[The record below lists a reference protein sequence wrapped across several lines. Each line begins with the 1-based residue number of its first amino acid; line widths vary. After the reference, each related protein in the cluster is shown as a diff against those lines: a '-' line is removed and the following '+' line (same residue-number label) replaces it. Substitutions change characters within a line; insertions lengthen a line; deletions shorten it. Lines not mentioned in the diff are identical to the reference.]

1 MVKSNRAVGNAFEQE
16 FSELLYAYG
25 FWCHR
30 LTQDSAGQPADVIAV
45 KNKIAYLIDCK
56 DCSAKGFD
64 LRRVEENQIT
74 AMQLWNE
81 CGNGQGWFAI
91 KVPTGDIY
99 MLPVFVIM
107 AYRARQSSLSYAEI
121 HELGKPIEVWVTK
134 CR

>member
-1 MVKSNRAVGNAFEQE
+1 MKSNRAVGNAFEQE
-16 FSELLYAYG
+16 LSELLYAYG

-45 KNKIAYLIDCK
+45 KNKTAYLIDCK

-91 KVPTGDIY
+91 KVPTDDIY
-99 MLPVFVIM
+99 MLPLFVVM
-107 AYRARQSSLSYAEI
+107 AYKGRQSSLSYAEI
-121 HELGKPIEVWVTK
+121 CELGKSLEVWVRK
-134 CR
+134 CK

>member
-99 MLPVFVIM
+99 LLPVFVIM
-107 AYRARQSSLSYAEI
+107 AYKSRQSSLSFAEI
-121 HELGKPIEVWVTK
+121 HELGKPIEKWVTK
-134 CR
+134 CK